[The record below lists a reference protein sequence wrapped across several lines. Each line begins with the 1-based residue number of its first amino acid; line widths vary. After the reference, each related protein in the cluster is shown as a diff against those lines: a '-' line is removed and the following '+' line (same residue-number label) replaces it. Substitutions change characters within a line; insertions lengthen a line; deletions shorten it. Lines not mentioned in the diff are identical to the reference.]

1 MYRARSSR
9 IGTNFES
16 CRKVTKFPDF
26 SRASSSRDARVVVF
40 SRRAIDARMNVSSVD
55 RARRAREK
63 SIASDAVGAGSPG
76 EVVTSEPE
84 TTRYEAFHAR
94 VDAVFAAVGRGTM
107 GGGGVDAPAR
117 VSDGEAAWRPRASA
131 VVRRGQGVV
140 DEDEDEDEDDENG
153 TARRAYRDDLDC
165 LESDEDGDD
174 DAQRMARLHGSV
186 GRCRALEREDDFDDA
201 DAAAMGY
208 DARAAVRDA
217 IGSRDETRPR
227 AVPHHLAHPEK
238 YTRYDL
244 GDDAPYV
251 GVAATFADEPA
262 RNARDE
268 RPNTPNAHAETPPR
282 DKTATATTAS
292 RPRFSR
298 EVAAKVRPP
307 KRRRT
312 DASQTDV
319 ARRVRVAF
327 EDVDDDDERD
337 ANEPEETAKENSTRA
352 PDDDDDDGRSSR
364 RPRRLRKK

>member
-1 MYRARSSR
+1 M
-9 IGTNFES
+9 TL
-16 CRKVTKFPDF
+16 
-26 SRASSSRDARVVVF
+26 
-40 SRRAIDARMNVSSVD
+40 SSVD

-63 SIASDAVGAGSPG
+63 SIARDAVDADSPG
-76 EVVTSEPE
+76 EVVMSQPE
-84 TTRYEAFHAR
+84 TMRYEAFHAR

-107 GGGGVDAPAR
+107 GAGGAAASAR
-117 VSDGEAAWRPRASA
+117 ASDGEGAWRPRASA
-131 VVRRGQGVV
+131 VVRRGRGVV
-140 DEDEDEDEDDENG
+140 EEDDDEEDDDEDG

-174 DAQRMARLHGSV
+174 DARRMARLRGSV

-201 DAAAMGY
+201 DAAAMGD
-208 DARAAVRDA
+208 DARADVRGA
-217 IGSRDETRPR
+217 IGARDESRPR

-268 RPNTPNAHAETPPR
+268 RPNTPNAHAETSPR
-282 DKTATATTAS
+282 DTTATATT
-292 RPRFSR
+292 RPQFSR
-298 EVAAKVRPP
+298 EAAAKVRPP

-312 DASQTDV
+312 DASQTDD

-327 EDVDDDDERD
+327 EDDDVDDNERD
-337 ANEPEETAKENSTRA
+337 ANETDEKGKKNPTRA
-352 PDDDDDDGRSSR
+352 LDDDDDDDGRSSR